1 MPVIPKRIT
10 LIAAQITNALLV
22 ILLFLPAFST
32 QEYTGLIYWL
42 LLLMVISNSIVI
54 WNLQRNLTC
63 HN

>member
-1 MPVIPKRIT
+1 MPLIPKRIT

-32 QEYTGLIYWL
+32 QEYNGLIYWL
-42 LLLMVISNSIVI
+42 LLLLIISNGVVI
-54 WNLQRNLTC
+54 WYLRQGPPN